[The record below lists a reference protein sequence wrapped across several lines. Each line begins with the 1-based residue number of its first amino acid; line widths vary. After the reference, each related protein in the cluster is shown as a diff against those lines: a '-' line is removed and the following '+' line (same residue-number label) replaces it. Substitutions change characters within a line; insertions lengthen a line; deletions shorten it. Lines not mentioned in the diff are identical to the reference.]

1 MKVKVNT
8 IAMLT
13 MMTVGFTTVATSCS
27 NDDVP
32 ASYQPSV
39 LAKSLEGE
47 WIVEQHIDGIEGLG
61 KMAENIYIPEDA
73 DQFAILYHF
82 NNDGTGWKELDLLKN
97 GKVESILISRY
108 DSQFVYTVSN
118 EGKVSLNY
126 TDADGKMNG
135 QKAELLFDGKI
146 LTDKAGDIPV
156 VLNPSTEAQIKT
168 YQEEADAWH
177 GGSDDAALG
186 HALFDSVV
194 GEIVGS
200 DGKAYAATAKNN
212 LPKGVTAVAMV
223 AYRGSESNCDHGL
236 AIALRDDHGAPGDQ
250 DALTWHDAEEFR
262 ESKTPVAGG
271 TWRMPSV
278 KDWQYMFIGCGSDQ
292 SYSDPTENMER
303 SFSGLASKL
312 NDVGGTTLPNDSF
325 YWTSTFVRNDD
336 DAWCFYISGDEV
348 DFRTALKH
356 YACRFRA
363 CLAF

>member
-1 MKVKVNT
+1 MSRDTEKAPFPYSVAGCCPCRNKNDDKLPDIFLPTPQIALPLHPAKRKCSWKQEYIFRINIKSKKGKKIMKVKVNA
-8 IAMLT
+8 IAMIT
-13 MMTVGFTTVATSCS
+13 MVTVGFTTVATSCS

-146 LTDKAGDIPV
+146 LTDKTGDIPV
-156 VLNPSTEAQIKT
+156 ALNPSTEAQIKT

-200 DGKAYAATAKNN
+200 DGK
-212 LPKGVTAVAMV
+212 
-223 AYRGSESNCDHGL
+223 
-236 AIALRDDHGAPGDQ
+236 
-250 DALTWHDAEEFR
+250 WHTQQQPR
-262 ESKTPVAGG
+262 ITCP
-271 TWRMPSV
+271 
-278 KDWQYMFIGCGSDQ
+278 
-292 SYSDPTENMER
+292 
-303 SFSGLASKL
+303 
-312 NDVGGTTLPNDSF
+312 
-325 YWTSTFVRNDD
+325 
-336 DAWCFYISGDEV
+336 
-348 DFRTALKH
+348 
-356 YACRFRA
+356 RA
-363 CLAF
+363 

>member
-146 LTDKAGDIPV
+146 LTDKAGELALPEEFLKRFLKLRREQDNKENTEV
-156 VLNPSTEAQIKT
+156 TDEEAQSMFK
-168 YQEEADAWH
+168 Q
-177 GGSDDAALG
+177 
-186 HALFDSVV
+186 
-194 GEIVGS
+194 
-200 DGKAYAATAKNN
+200 
-212 LPKGVTAVAMV
+212 
-223 AYRGSESNCDHGL
+223 
-236 AIALRDDHGAPGDQ
+236 LRWQ
-250 DALTWHDAEEFR
+250 L
-262 ESKTPVAGG
+262 
-271 TWRMPSV
+271 V
-278 KDWQYMFIGCGSDQ
+278 KDHIAQELGVKVEKEDIDTAAFIFAQQQLSQYGIYNAPEDLVKQ
-292 SYSDPTENMER
+292 QAER
-303 SFSGLASKL
+303 YMQDERAFEMIQEHAIDNK
-312 NDVGGTTLPNDSF
+312 F
-325 YWTSTFVRNDD
+325 FAAVREAVKVNEKS
-336 DAWCFYISGDEV
+336 ISVE
-348 DFRTALKH
+348 DFRKLYEKDEK
-356 YACRFRA
+356 
-363 CLAF
+363 

>member
-13 MMTVGFTTVATSCS
+13 MVTVGFTTVATSCS

-156 VLNPSTEAQIKT
+156 ALNPSTEAQIKT

-223 AYRGSESNCDHGL
+223 AYRGSETDDEIFKRGI
-236 AIALRDDHGAPGDQ
+236 AIALTDGDGKVDWQ
-250 DALTWHDAEEFR
+250 N
-262 ESKTPVAGG
+262 AGEMCSYIYKDRVDNSH
-271 TWRMPSV
+271 WRLPSV
-278 KDWQYMFIGCGSDQ
+278 KDWEYMFIGCGSGE
-292 SYSDPTENMER
+292 SYSEPSPNMIKNC
-303 SFSGLASKL
+303 SALANKL
-312 NDVGGTTLPNDSF
+312 ITAGGTALQNDA
-325 YWTSTFVRNDD
+325 YWTSTELHPGK
-336 DAWCFYISGDEV
+336 YIWTMNFGGSSARTRIDYEQYSK
-348 DFRTALKH
+348 FRV
-356 YACRFRA
+356 RA
-363 CLAF
+363 CLIF